1 MPVAIIDYGSGNL
14 RSVAK
19 AFERA
24 APDPSSVTVTRS
36 PEIVAQATHIV
47 LPGVGAFADCMN
59 GLRALP
65 GMLPALRQ
73 EVLERG
79 KRFLGIC
86 VGMQMLF
93 EKGHE
98 HGVHEGLGWLKG
110 EVRQLD
116 SASHTLKIPHMGWN
130 DLSIPR
136 PHPLLR
142 GLEPGAH
149 AYFVHSYHALCADPA
164 DVLATTA
171 YGQSIA
177 AVVGQGNI
185 LGTQFHPEKSQ
196 ETGLRLLKN
205 FLSL

>member
-1 MPVAIIDYGSGNL
+1 MTVAIIDYGSGNL

-19 AFERA
+19 AFERV
-24 APDPSSVTVTRS
+24 APDASSIQVTRS
-36 PEIVAQATHIV
+36 LEVVAQATHIV
-47 LPGVGAFADCMN
+47 LPGVGAFADCMH
-59 GLRALP
+59 GLKALP

-116 SASHTLKIPHMGWN
+116 SVNHTLKIPHMGWN
-130 DLSIPR
+130 DLSVKGN
-136 PHPLLR
+136 HPLMR
-142 GLEPGAH
+142 GLQSGEH
-149 AYFVHSYHALCADPA
+149 AYFVHSYHAVCANTA
-164 DVLATTA
+164 DVLATVT
-171 YGQSIA
+171 YGQSVT

-185 LGTQFHPEKSQ
+185 MGTQFHPEKSQ
-196 ETGLRLLKN
+196 ETGLKLLKN
-205 FLSL
+205 FISL